1 MESLAIAIRPQSPPA
16 ARDAVARAQSG
27 DVEAFEDLYR
37 ENVSRV
43 YALCLRMVRD
53 PHRAEELT
61 QESFVRA
68 WQKLRGFRG
77 DSAFSTWLH
86 RLTVNVVLSDARK
99 NARVSARE
107 MVSDE
112 RIAIEPDAAPAKPG
126 QRLDL
131 ESAIAQLP
139 PGARAVFLLHDVE
152 GYRHAE
158 IADQLGIA
166 TGTAKAQLHRARRM
180 LREILR

>member
-1 MESLAIAIRPQSPPA
+1 MESLTIAIRPQRVPA
-16 ARDAVARAQSG
+16 ILDAVARAQSG
-27 DVEAFEDLYR
+27 DIVAFEELYR
-37 ENVSRV
+37 ENAGRI

-68 WQKLRGFRG
+68 WQKLHSFRG

-86 RLTVNVVLSDARK
+86 RLAVNVVLSDARK
-99 NARVSARE
+99 HARAHARE
-107 MVSDE
+107 MGVDDLPQS
-112 RIAIEPDAAPAKPG
+112 ASASPVAG
-126 QRLDL
+126 QRMDL
-131 ESAIAQLP
+131 EDAIAQLP
-139 PGARAVFLLHDVE
+139 PGARSVFVLHDVE